1 MYIFKNTDKQLTSRA
16 KASIE
21 SIDKGRTENI
31 KDFKIEVEN
40 WKRNYLKKLR
50 HPL

>member
-1 MYIFKNTDKQLTSRA
+1 MNIFKNNDKQLVNRA

-21 SIDKGRTENI
+21 SIKKGRTINI
-31 KDFKIEVEN
+31 ADFKTEVEN